1 MSGDKKDSVLV
12 YFLSYILIYIC
23 QIERFVNFCLY
34 FTDLYEG
41 EDLSKGYFS
50 ICASQETQMEKTEK
64 FFTGIF
70 YPAAISISAFFIL
83 MTLMNFIIFEDK
95 KKLSSVLTM
104 GFLINAFISYFILSI
119 HYSLTV
125 YDEEALIGTTLCKV
139 HNMHVFV
146 SL

>member
-1 MSGDKKDSVLV
+1 
-12 YFLSYILIYIC
+12 
-23 QIERFVNFCLY
+23 
-34 FTDLYEG
+34 
-41 EDLSKGYFS
+41 
-50 ICASQETQMEKTEK
+50 MEKTEK

-104 GFLINAFISYFILSI
+104 GFLINAFVSYFILSI

-139 HNMHVFV
+139 LGYIIHHTFIAFFFWTSAMAFNITKTFTKVQ
-146 SL
+146 LIR